1 MLAAVPVA
9 AAMPLL
15 AASYLVDSILLML
28 LCLCAAALALRRRQ
42 SRGST
47 AANHTSST
55 WRIASLFNGVASVMR
70 HSHNRAAPK
79 RQAVPR
85 GRLRP
90 LRPASVRARALAA
103 VFAQQ
108 RSCCFLSRL
117 QQQKQQQQ
125 KRLHRA

>member
-47 AANHTSST
+47 AANHTST

-103 VFAQQ
+103 VFAQR

-117 QQQKQQQQ
+117 KQQQQQQ